1 MLAALPVVL
10 TSAVISKGV
19 LVCASKKK
27 KGDRSAKKPPK
38 GKEARRPSRREAAK
52 EKPAEKPGEK
62 SKRPSKRA
70 DESQEDV
77 FGRGL
82 SKDDPSSH
90 KPRAQKDDRFAVPGF
105 EDTGPV
111 YAALE
116 PKNAQRHENFV
127 RNQKKKSKESS
138 RKQSK
143 KQADSQKQKESPDK
157 KAAQQKSADG
167 EKKADQPKTSVY
179 ADAPINPIVQNS
191 PARPEGAFTSPIVDM
206 PPTERRVVE
215 VAQLNTR
222 DEDLGA
228 APTSRDNLFPT
239 LPSKDEI
246 PRVPRREEREMAP
259 LQPDEIAWA
268 GIASN
273 EPYEPRG
280 NRKASAEP
288 K

>member
-1 MLAALPVVL
+1 MLAALPFVL

-38 GKEARRPSRREAAK
+38 GKEARRPSRREA
-52 EKPAEKPGEK
+52 G
-62 SKRPSKRA
+62 
-70 DESQEDV
+70 
-77 FGRGL
+77 G
-82 SKDDPSSH
+82 H

-116 PKNAQRHENFV
+116 PKNARRHENFV
-127 RNQKKKSKESS
+127 RDQKKKSKESS

-143 KQADSQKQKESPDK
+143 KQADSQKQKDSPDK

-179 ADAPINPIVQNS
+179 ADAPILPVVQSS

-246 PRVPRREEREMAP
+246 PRAPRREEREMAP